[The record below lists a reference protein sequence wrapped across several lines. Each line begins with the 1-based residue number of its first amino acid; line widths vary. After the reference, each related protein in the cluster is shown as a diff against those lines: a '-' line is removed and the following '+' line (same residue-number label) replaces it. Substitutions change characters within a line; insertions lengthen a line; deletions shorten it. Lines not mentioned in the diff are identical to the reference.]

1 VHSKPADW
9 PSEKIGYLLNAP
21 QALVKGLEK
30 IWVRFIQ
37 GRLNVTH
44 LKRVGQAQ
52 IRREQL
58 DGVVQ
63 DRRLQLPSGGRP
75 QRNSLLIFFKG

>member
-9 PSEKIGYLLNAP
+9 PSEKIGYLRNAP
-21 QALVKGLEK
+21 RALVKGLVK
-30 IWVRFIQ
+30 
-37 GRLNVTH
+37 
-44 LKRVGQAQ
+44 

-63 DRRLQLPSGGRP
+63 DRRL
-75 QRNSLLIFFKG
+75 